1 MSSWDFYETGEE
13 RDWLRK
19 EVKEPK
25 ADLEDILSS
34 LSDKERKKVKKTVQS
49 AEPTE
54 YFGKDFTKL
63 GELLDMMKELK
74 LIKSDK
80 KLTKKVKSMDERNID
95 IVATATKLRKE
106 YELLYRQIEKMLYP
120 RRKIDEE
127 EGHYERD

>member
-1 MSSWDFYETGEE
+1 MTWDYYETGEE
-13 RDWLRK
+13 ITFKK
-19 EVKEPK
+19 EDEKETTSL
-25 ADLEDILSS
+25 DDILSS
-34 LSDKERKKVKKTVQS
+34 LSDKERRRVKKTVQS

-63 GELLDMMKELK
+63 GDLLNMMKDLK

-80 KLTKKVKSMDERNID
+80 KLTKKVKSMEERNID

-120 RRKIDEE
+120 RRKVDGEE
-127 EGHYERD
+127 DYYERN